1 VQYLKDNSGGGDNEI
16 VDAMATGEEKKKCGG
31 DNVLEAMTT
40 VESFG
45 QRVMDEDS
53 RNVLRALLASSKEI
67 ARLLKCMVVVCI
79 VVLFLVIVQMLK
91 WSY

>member
-1 VQYLKDNSGGGDNEI
+1 
-16 VDAMATGEEKKKCGG
+16 
-31 DNVLEAMTT
+31 
-40 VESFG
+40 
-45 QRVMDEDS
+45 MDEDN

-67 ARLLKCMVVVCI
+67 ARLLKCMVVVCM